1 MVLDTVKT
9 LPYLTGDLAGVGG
22 RIKVRQEDFFVE
34 ELPLYQPSGEGTHV
48 YALIEK
54 RGIPTM
60 DALSRI
66 GRALG
71 VSRREI
77 GFAGLKD
84 ARAVTRQWISV
95 EHIEPKRL
103 QKMELERIK
112 VLGLARH
119 SNKIKLG
126 HLAGNR
132 FVVRVR
138 DLNTSLKSA
147 VGRAEAIMAV
157 LARRG
162 VANYFGPQRFGNRN
176 DSHLLGE
183 AIVRGDYERFIE
195 LLLGLPDESDTSEIY
210 VARTLYEQGEYK
222 KAYKAWPGNF
232 LNQRQALRVL
242 VVKGKAAAGVPADAQ
257 LKKRAYNRV
266 DKYMKRFFV
275 SAFQSDLFNEVL
287 AARMPRIDEMLPG
300 DIAYKHAN
308 GACFQVTDAAAEQ
321 ARCQAFEI
329 SPTGPLVGQRMIRP
343 EGQAGEIEERVLGR
357 RQFQESD
364 FRQMVYYNVRGG
376 RRPLRF
382 QPRHGSVSSGTDE
395 NGAYLQLAFELDSG
409 CYATTLLREITKT
422 DTLY

>member
-1 MVLDTVKT
+1 MVLDTVKM
-9 LPYLTGDLAGVGG
+9 LPYLTGDWAGVGG

-34 ELPLYQPSGEGTHV
+34 ELPLYQPAGQGTHV

-66 GRALG
+66 SRALG
-71 VSRREI
+71 VSRRQI

-95 EHIEPKRL
+95 EHIEPQRL
-103 QKMELERIK
+103 ESMELERIK
-112 VLGLARH
+112 VLELTRH
-119 SNKIKLG
+119 NNKIKLG

-132 FVVRVR
+132 FVVRIR
-138 DLNTSLKSA
+138 DLNTSLKEA
-147 VGRAEAIMAV
+147 VRRAEAIMAV
-157 LARRG
+157 LAQRG

-183 AIVRGDYERFIE
+183 AIVRGDHERFIE
-195 LLLGLPDESDTSEIY
+195 LLLGLPDESDLSEIY
-210 VARTLYEQGEYK
+210 VARTLFEQGEYR

-232 LNQRQALRVL
+232 LNQRQTLRVL
-242 VVKGKAAAGVPADAQ
+242 LGKSEPAAGKPADAQ

-275 SAFQSDLFNEVL
+275 SAFQSDLFNAVL
-287 AARMPRIDEMLPG
+287 AARMPRIDEILSG

-308 GACFQVTDAAAEQ
+308 GACFRVTDAAAEQ
-321 ARCQAFEI
+321 ERCRSFEI
-329 SPTGPLVGQRMIRP
+329 SPTGPLVGQRMTQP
-343 EGQAGEIEERVLGR
+343 DGPAGQIEERVLSR
-357 RQFQESD
+357 RQFQKDE
-364 FRQMVYYNVRGG
+364 FRQMVYYQVRGG

-382 QPRHGSVSSGTDE
+382 QPRHGSVTSGTDE
-395 NGAYLQLAFELDSG
+395 HGAYLKLAFELDSG
-409 CYATTLLREITKT
+409 CYATTLLREITKNEN
-422 DTLY
+422 